1 MTRRGHIPDVER
13 VPGTGR
19 KGDLLAA
26 KFALPQFP
34 RSFVVRRRLMD
45 RLDEG
50 ALGEVTLL
58 TAGPGSGKTL
68 LVAAWAETGRTP
80 GPVAWLSLDGYDN
93 NPATFWS
100 YLIGALRSTGAVP
113 ADNPLASIR
122 PGPRVD
128 EAFVRGIACG
138 LDQLP
143 EPLVLVLEDLHEID
157 NQQVLGSLAFLLRHP
172 VPQLRLVVTT
182 RDDHTL
188 PVHRVR
194 TRNRLT
200 ELRTAE
206 LKFTVGEAAEL
217 LAGRDVPLAPAEIES
232 LVERTEGWAAGL
244 VLAAMFLNAQGP
256 EAELDGFAGTERT
269 VAEYLVREVLAGQ
282 PSDVRRFLLLT
293 SITDRVCGDL
303 ADALTGGTDG
313 HRTLERL
320 ADENALVTR
329 LGYQRP
335 WFRYH
340 RLLADLLRHQVRL
353 EFPELLP
360 GLHLKAARWFA
371 GEDAGLQAVHHAV
384 AAQDWPLV
392 GRLVI
397 AMAGARIVTADRRP
411 LMELLAQVPSH
422 ELSATAGL
430 ELSAALLV
438 YDRRQY
444 DAIPGRVARARAR
457 LVDEDPDLRLPTEIV
472 ASTLDGS
479 VARAGGDMA
488 ALTSATS
495 RALELLAEVSPAQLP
510 SAPEYRAIALNNSGV
525 GLFWMDRLGQA
536 EMRLRSGMVVAES
549 TGAELTQLNAI
560 SHLALVEAEQG
571 ALHDAHAHAGN
582 VLQVAEKRGWRSALQ
597 IVPAH
602 LAMALTNIEW
612 HSLGEAEE
620 AFRKGLAGHRI
631 EPEPVQYRGLRIAEA
646 RILLAR
652 GEIDAARLVLT
663 QLELQTGAQAKPPVL
678 VRWLA
683 VTRAEM
689 ALAAGDPAAVFRIA
703 ESAGE
708 EVLGPRMQICLAR
721 AHFALGDVDSAE
733 AVLTPVHAS
742 AADVG
747 SAAEAWLVTAL
758 LADSMRHDS
767 RSADA
772 FARAVALAEPQNI
785 RRPFVCVGQPSILS
799 LLERYQWLAAGKSL
813 FVAALLAGSS
823 PAHAPVTAEPA
834 TEELTERELDVL
846 RYLPTMLRNSD
857 IAAQMYV
864 SVNTVKAHLRSLYRK
879 LGVTERRQAVD
890 RARELGLL

>member
-1 MTRRGHIPDVER
+1 VPEPGRG
-13 VPGTGR
+13 
-19 KGDLLAA
+19 GDLLAA
-26 KFALPQFP
+26 KFALPQVP
-34 RSFVVRRRLMD
+34 RPFVVRQRLMD

-50 ALGEVTLL
+50 VRGEVTLL
-58 TAGPGSGKTL
+58 TAGPGSGKTS

-93 NPATFWS
+93 SPAAFWS

-122 PGPRVD
+122 PGLRID

-138 LDQLP
+138 IGRLP
-143 EPLVLVLEDLHEID
+143 GPVVLVLEDLHEID
-157 NQQVLGSLAFLLRHP
+157 NPQVLSCLAFLLRHP

-182 RDDHTL
+182 RDDRTL
-188 PVHRVR
+188 PLHRAR

-200 ELRTAE
+200 EVRTAD
-206 LKFTVGEAAEL
+206 LNFTFDEAAEL
-217 LAGRDVPLAPAEIES
+217 LAGRDVRLAASEIES
-232 LVERTEGWAAGL
+232 LVDRTEGWAAGL
-244 VLAAMFLNAQGP
+244 GLAAMFLTARGSGTG
-256 EAELDGFAGTERT
+256 LGGFAGTERT

-282 PSDVRRFLLLT
+282 PEEVRRFLLLT

-303 ADALTGGTDG
+303 ADALTGETDG

-320 ADENALVTR
+320 AGENALVTR
-329 LGYQRP
+329 LGDQRP

-353 EFPELLP
+353 ELPEMAQ

-371 GEDAGLQAVHHAV
+371 REDEGLHAVHHAV
-384 AAQDWPLV
+384 AAQDWALV
-392 GRLVI
+392 GRLVT

-411 LMELLAQVPSH
+411 LMDLLAQVPSH

-430 ELSAALLV
+430 ELSAALLA
-438 YDRRQY
+438 YDRGQY
-444 DAIPGRVARARAR
+444 DAIPGRVARARQLLA
-457 LVDEDPDLRLPTEIV
+457 DEDPGLRLPTEIV
-472 ASTLDGS
+472 ARTLDGS
-479 VARAGGDMA
+479 VARARGDMA
-488 ALTSATS
+488 TLIEAT
-495 RALELLAEVSPAQLP
+495 AHTLDLLAEVAPAQLP
-510 SAPEYRAIALNNSGV
+510 SAPEYRAIALNNAGV
-525 GLFWMDRLGQA
+525 GLFWTGLLGQA
-536 EMRLRSGMVVAES
+536 ETRLRAAMSVAES

-571 ALHDAHAHAGN
+571 VMHEAYAHARG
-582 VLQVAEKRGWRSALQ
+582 VLHVAEKRGWRSALQ
-597 IVPAH
+597 IVPAY
-602 LAMALTNIEW
+602 LALALTNIEW
-612 HSLGEAEE
+612 NLLGEAEG
-620 AFRKGLAGHRI
+620 AFRKGLAAQRI

-652 GEIDAARLVLT
+652 GEADAARLVVT
-663 QLELQTGAQAKPPVL
+663 QLSGQAGKTPPVL
-678 VRWLA
+678 ARWLA
-683 VTRAEM
+683 VTGAEIE
-689 ALAAGDPAAVFRIA
+689 LAAGDPGAVFRIA
-703 ESAGE
+703 GSAGDGR
-708 EVLGPRMQICLAR
+708 LGPRLQICLAR
-721 AHFALGDVDSAE
+721 AHLALGRPEAAE
-733 AVLTPVHAS
+733 AVLTPVHSS

-758 LADSMRHDS
+758 VEDSLRQNS

-785 RRPFVCVGQPSILS
+785 RRPFVGIGHARILS
-799 LLERYQWLAAGKSL
+799 LLERYQWLAAEKSE
-813 FVAALLAGSS
+813 FVAALLAGSG
-823 PAHAPVTAEPA
+823 PGHAPLPVEPA
-834 TEELTERELDVL
+834 IEELTERELDVL

-879 LGVTERRQAVD
+879 LDVTQRRQAVD